1 MLTNSPETG
10 AKPAEG
16 LIKDADI
23 STFMNDVVNASL
35 QTPVLVDFWA
45 PWCGPCKTLTPILEK
60 VVNAAGGK
68 VKLVKV
74 NIDEPKNQPLAQQMR
89 ISSIPAVYAFKRG
102 QPVDGFMGA
111 LPESQVKQ
119 FVEQLIGG
127 AVGPSPAEAMAAEAK
142 AAIEQGDIQTAQEI
156 YQELLHHEPTNPD
169 ALAGLA
175 KLAIEAGEFD
185 AARELLGKVPSEH
198 GKHAEVQTA
207 RAALEVAA
215 QAAEAAKNA
224 GPVGDLRAKV
234 QANPGDHQARHD
246 LAVALFAAG
255 DRATAIDELL
265 EIVRRD
271 RKWNDDGARKQVVQF
286 FEAMGFN
293 DPLSVEGRKRLS
305 QLLFR

>member
-1 MLTNSPETG
+1 MQPNPAETG
-10 AKPAEG
+10 TKPSDG

-23 STFMNDVVNASL
+23 TTFMNDVVNASL

-74 NIDEPKNQPLAQQMR
+74 NIDDPKNQPLAQQMR

-119 FVEQLIGG
+119 FVAQLIGG
-127 AVGPSPAEAMAAEAK
+127 AVGPSPAEALLAEAK
-142 AAIEQGDIQTAQEI
+142 AALEQGDAQTAQEI
-156 YQELLHHEPTNPD
+156 YQELLHVDPSSPD

-175 KLAIEAGEFD
+175 KMAIDAGQFD

-198 GKHAEVQTA
+198 GRHAEVQSA
-207 RAALEVAA
+207 RAALDVAE
-215 QAAEAAKNA
+215 QAARNA
-224 GPVGDLRAKV
+224 GPVGELRAKV
-234 QANPGDHQARHD
+234 AANPADHQVRFD
-246 LAVALFAAG
+246 LAMALYAGGERAA
-255 DRATAIDELL
+255 AIDELL

-271 RKWNDDGARKQVVQF
+271 RKWNDDGARKQLVQF

-293 DPLSVEGRKRLS
+293 DPLSVDGRKRLS